1 MNLAEKRCAD
11 CGGAN
16 QALRGEA
23 LRELL
28 RQVSGWETIN
38 DHHLTKTYTFPDFAK
53 ALEFVNRAGAL
64 AEAEGHHPDLLLA
77 WGKVQVTIWTHRVD
91 GLTEADFVLAAKCD
105 QLPR

>member
-1 MNLAEKRCAD
+1 MELADKRCAD
-11 CGGAN
+11 CGGVK
-16 QALRGEA
+16 QPLRGEP

-28 RQVSGWETIN
+28 RQVSGWEAIN

-77 WGKVQVTIWTHRVD
+77 WGKVQVTIWTHSVD

-105 QLPR
+105 RLPR